1 MPPDRVYRTEAIVMR
16 RQDLGEA
23 DRIVTLYTRD
33 YGKAKA
39 VAKGVR
45 KPTSRKVGH
54 LELFTRVDVL
64 IARGQSLDVLSQA
77 EMIEAYQPLRT
88 DLLHTVYASHFV
100 ELLDAFT
107 EEGDASR
114 PLFDLA
120 CDGLTWLS
128 KTNNLKLTA
137 RYYELHLLEL
147 TGYRPELFWCVIGGE
162 QIQPQDQ
169 FFSPI
174 EGGVICPHCAAGHPR
189 ARRISLNA
197 LKVLRYLQTHPF
209 EAVEQLSISAPVQK
223 EIERLLFET
232 LGTVLERHLKSVAF
246 LRRLRREL
254 AQAALGP
261 SGSET
266 VESG

>member
-1 MPPDRVYRTEAIVMR
+1 MPPDRLYRTEAVIMR
-16 RQDLGEA
+16 RMDLGEA

-33 YGKAKA
+33 YGKVKA

-45 KPTSRKVGH
+45 KPTSHKAGH

-64 IARGQSLDVLSQA
+64 VARGQSLDVLSQA
-77 EMIEAYQPLRT
+77 EMIEAYQDLRT
-88 DLLHTVYASHFV
+88 DLMHTVYALHFI

-120 CDGLTWLS
+120 CEGLTWLS
-128 KTNNLKLTA
+128 QTKNLKLTA

-147 TGYRPELFWCVIGGE
+147 VGYRPELFWCVIGGE
-162 QIQPQDQ
+162 RIQPQDQ

-174 EGGVICPHCAAGHPR
+174 EGGVICPRCAEEHPR
-189 ARRISLNA
+189 AYRISLNA
-197 LKVLRYLQTHPF
+197 LKVLRYLQTRPF
-209 EAVEQLSISAPVQK
+209 DAVEQLGISAPVQK

-232 LGTVLERHLKSVAF
+232 LGTILERRLKSAAF

-254 AQAALGP
+254 AQAALDSSGP
-261 SGSET
+261 DG
-266 VESG
+266 ESG